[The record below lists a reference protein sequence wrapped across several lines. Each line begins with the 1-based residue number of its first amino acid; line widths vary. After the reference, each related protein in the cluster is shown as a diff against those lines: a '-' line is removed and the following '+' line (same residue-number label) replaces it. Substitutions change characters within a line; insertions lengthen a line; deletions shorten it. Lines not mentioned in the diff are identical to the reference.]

1 MTWRNAFPLMVVLAS
16 FLMPGI
22 LLAQKPFTNR
32 SPTPKIPG
40 PVNSESDDK
49 ALRLAANA
57 YSEAV
62 TKGDLK
68 AILDQ
73 WTPNGEYRN
82 NLGIT
87 LEGRAAIE
95 ATYKKWLVDHPKA
108 KLKVGVDRIRLLS
121 KDAAWVEGTINLELA
136 DGTKSRSRFRTLRIR
151 DEGVWRISE
160 STETVQTGSEL
171 EDLFWLKG
179 TWKGKAGD
187 EDAEFFVEPTLS
199 GAFLKVN
206 FTRKTKGQVLQQGF
220 HLVGPDPRGQALV
233 SSIFEASSAT
243 GYGRWAFDGHHWE
256 VEITGMD
263 SAGLESS
270 AIQVITQ
277 NSGDTMTWQA
287 IERVVGG
294 IKLSDTV
301 PLKLT
306 KSK

>member
-1 MTWRNAFPLMVVLAS
+1 MNWRNAFAVMALATS
-16 FLMPGI
+16 FCLPGI
-22 LLAQKPFTNR
+22 LPAQKPINR
-32 SPTPKIPG
+32 IPKNVLAAPATIP
-40 PVNSESDDK
+40 PEDT
-49 ALRLAANA
+49 ALRQASDA

-62 TKGDLK
+62 NKGDLK

-73 WTPNGEYRN
+73 WTQKGEYRN

-87 LEGRAAIE
+87 LEGRPAIE

-108 KLKVGVDRIRLLS
+108 KLKVVVDRIRLLS
-121 KDAAWVEGTINLELA
+121 KEAAWVEGTLHLELA
-136 DGTKSRSRFRTLRIR
+136 DGSKTRSRFRTLRLR
-151 DEGVWRISE
+151 EEGVWRISE
-160 STETVQTGSEL
+160 STETLQTGAEL
-171 EDLFWLKG
+171 EDLHWLKG

-187 EDAEFFVEPTLS
+187 DEAEFFVEPTLA

-206 FTRKTKGQVLQQGF
+206 FTRKTKGQIIQQGF
-220 HLVGPDPRGQALV
+220 HMVGPDPRGLALV
-233 SSIFEASSAT
+233 SSLFEASSAT
-243 GYGRWAFDGHHWE
+243 GNGRWQFDGHHWE
-256 VEITGMD
+256 VEMTGMD
-263 SAGLESS
+263 SAGLEAT

-277 NSGDTMTWQA
+277 NSADTMTWQA